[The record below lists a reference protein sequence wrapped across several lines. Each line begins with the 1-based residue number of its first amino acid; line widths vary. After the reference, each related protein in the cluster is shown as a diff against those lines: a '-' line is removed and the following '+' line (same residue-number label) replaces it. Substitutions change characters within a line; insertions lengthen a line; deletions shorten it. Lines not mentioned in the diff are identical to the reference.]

1 MKLEEIAKEVAKLPE
16 EERASLASRLLHGL
30 ESPVYEVPDE
40 EVFRRMR
47 EAEEDPSVMISF
59 DELIS
64 GLRRGER
71 WVPSQ
76 GPSGPERNSGEIPRC
91 FRRVGRRFLCGV
103 LNRNSK
109 GVRKSPVFHFD
120 ANGLRRCN
128 LERFTSERIIL
139 QREGCKGGLGYLER
153 FASRAD

>member
-1 MKLEEIAKEVAKLPE
+1 MKLEEIAKEAAKLPE

-30 ESPVYEVPDE
+30 ESPVYEVADE

-71 WVPSQ
+71 
-76 GPSGPERNSGEIPRC
+76 
-91 FRRVGRRFLCGV
+91 
-103 LNRNSK
+103 
-109 GVRKSPVFHFD
+109 
-120 ANGLRRCN
+120 
-128 LERFTSERIIL
+128 
-139 QREGCKGGLGYLER
+139 
-153 FASRAD
+153 